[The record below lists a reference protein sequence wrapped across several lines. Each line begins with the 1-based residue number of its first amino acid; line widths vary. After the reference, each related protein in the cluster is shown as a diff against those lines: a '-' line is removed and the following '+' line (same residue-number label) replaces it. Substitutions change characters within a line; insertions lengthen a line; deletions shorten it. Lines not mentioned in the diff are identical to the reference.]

1 MTPQNNVKGIVDGR
15 RSRLEVILRFITDW
29 RYILVLG
36 GLVAWAGA
44 AFGYWTL
51 PEFTDVHK
59 ITLLGGVG
67 GWFGIKYGIWPIA
80 KGRIRSTDVEVE
92 LIGLDNNVLDTIFIP
107 EDEWI
112 EYTIVGGS
120 MRDKHKLSG
129 RTKFAARGI
138 DTEEKLI
145 VPDGDR
151 PEDPDIPDH
160 LQILGAGAKE
170 LYNKLKGPALD
181 EFRQK
186 RRQVR
191 ERTVIKEEAK
201 FEEQIEQAETMENI
215 GRGDIEVTD
224 TTEVDADRKAGEIVL
239 DAVKRGNPGDDDE

>member
-1 MTPQNNVKGIVDGR
+1 MSNEDVRGMVETR
-15 RSRLEVILRFITDW
+15 RSRLETVLRFVTDW
-29 RYILVLG
+29 RYIVVFF
-36 GLVAWAGA
+36 GLIAWAGA
-44 AFGYWTL
+44 AFDVWSL
-51 PEFTDVHK
+51 PEFNDLHRMV
-59 ITLLGGVG
+59 LLGAIG

-92 LIGLDNNVLDTIFIP
+92 LIGLDSNVLDTVFIP

-129 RTKFAARGI
+129 RTKYAARAI

-160 LQILGAGAKE
+160 FQILGAGAKE

-201 FEEQIEQAETMENI
+201 FEEQIEQAETMEDI
-215 GRGDIEVTD
+215 GRGDIEIND
-224 TTEVDADRKAGEIVL
+224 TTETETDRSAGEVIL
-239 DAVKRGNPGDDDE
+239 DAVKRDAPGDDHE